1 VDLDLLHNP
10 PSLTEEHH
18 DDRVDL
24 RKSDLLDL
32 GLCKLQKADGTMDL
46 SHVDNDKLKEP
57 K

>member
-32 GLCKLQKADGTMDL
+32 GLCKLQKADGKKDL
-46 SHVDNDKLKEP
+46 CRVDNDKLKEP